1 MQYNLLI
8 LWSTLW
14 VNDQTD
20 DLTNMLSSLQPVL
33 TGTELTRIENSIA
46 ANQESTRNAIL
57 PDNSFAILAKTTQ
70 AQETVL
76 ICPISSRILMYI
88 LYKLDHQLARSF
100 KWLGLRHPNSVAIH
114 ALSLE
119 TTTYSTKQ
127 KKNETPVW
135 ILIFELKVFMKSNT
149 QSVIECQ
156 VSSRPVETNTPI

>member
-1 MQYNLLI
+1 
-8 LWSTLW
+8 
-14 VNDQTD
+14 
-20 DLTNMLSSLQPVL
+20 MLSSLQPVL

-100 KWLGLRHPNSVAIH
+100 K
-114 ALSLE
+114 
-119 TTTYSTKQ
+119 
-127 KKNETPVW
+127 
-135 ILIFELKVFMKSNT
+135 
-149 QSVIECQ
+149 
-156 VSSRPVETNTPI
+156 